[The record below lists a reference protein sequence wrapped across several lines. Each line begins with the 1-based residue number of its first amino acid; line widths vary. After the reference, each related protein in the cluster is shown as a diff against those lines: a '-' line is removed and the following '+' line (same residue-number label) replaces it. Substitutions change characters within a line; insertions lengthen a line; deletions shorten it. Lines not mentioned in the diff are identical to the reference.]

1 MNQTGRRVTVAMLGA
16 RMHYAVPRILHQ
28 IGCLERL
35 YTDTYVGNK
44 PSLERFLQALPGRA
58 RSEKLSRLA
67 GRGDSV
73 IPGEKVTSFDLLG
86 VRYALARRRAR
97 DDTARVA
104 TFEEFSQRFNRA
116 VVRKG
121 FGAADTVWGFNT
133 ASLGMFQAARAK
145 GMTCVLEQT
154 ILPRRLEQQLLSEIA
169 DECRG
174 WQPDFRIGDGR
185 LQHLEQAEW
194 ELANTIVAGSQFVA
208 DGLEACGVARERIR
222 VVPYGVDPVRFR
234 PLEEPSRIEGRPLR
248 LLFVGEVGLRK
259 GVPYLLQALDQLPP
273 GLVETKLVGSITI
286 DRDRLAR
293 YEGSAKFLG
302 PLPRTEMPA
311 LFRWADAFVLPS
323 IVEGSATV
331 TYEALLSGV
340 PVITTPN
347 SGSIVE
353 DGVSG
358 RIVPVRNWRALADAI
373 QAYAED
379 RDLLDRHRAGVLSSR
394 EAATISRYTLDLAS
408 LFDRSAP

>member
-1 MNQTGRRVTVAMLGA
+1 MNKSAPRVVVAMLGA

-28 IGCLERL
+28 IGCLEHL
-35 YTDTYVGNK
+35 YTDTYIGNK
-44 PSLERFLQALPGRA
+44 PSLEWFLRSLLGRA
-58 RSEKLSRLA
+58 QSEPLRRLA
-67 GRGDSV
+67 GRNDSV

-86 VRYALARRRAR
+86 IRYVLARRLAR
-97 DDTARVA
+97 GAISSVA
-104 TFEEFSQRFNRA
+104 TFETFGQRFTSA

-121 FGAADTVWGFNT
+121 FGTADTVWGFNT
-133 ASLGMFQAARAK
+133 ASLGMFKAARAK
-145 GMTCVLEQT
+145 GMTCFLEQT
-154 ILPRRLEQQLLSEIA
+154 ILPSRLEQQLLSEVA
-169 DECRG
+169 DECRD
-174 WQPDFRIGDGR
+174 WQPDFHIDNVQ

-194 ELANTIVAGSQFVA
+194 ELADTVVVGSQFVA

-222 VVPYGVDPVRFR
+222 VVPYGIDPVRFR
-234 PLEEPSRIEGRPLR
+234 PSQEPFRIERRPLK

-259 GVPYLLQALDQLPP
+259 GVPYLLQALDLIPP
-273 GLVETKLVGSITI
+273 GLVETKLVGSITL

-293 YEGSAKFLG
+293 YGDSTKFLG

-358 RIVPVRNWRALADAI
+358 QIVPVRDCRALADSI

-379 RDLLDRHRAGVLSSR
+379 RDLLNQHRVGVRKVSH
-394 EAATISRYTLDLAS
+394 AADISRYASDLAS
-408 LFDRSAP
+408 LLIGSTQ